1 MKNEVVTQSEVVT
14 IYGRIFE
21 FHNQLAH
28 LMLSIE
34 KVPTRNRGQLGECW
48 RNAERVLKL
57 IREDW

>member
-1 MKNEVVTQSEVVT
+1 MKYETWTKNEVAP

-21 FHNQLAH
+21 FQNQLVY

-34 KVPTRNRGQLGECW
+34 KVPMRNRNQLGECW